1 MAIGWIGGTALGHAL
16 PLAPRGPLAV
26 AAAFL
31 PLAFVVVL
39 LPTQW
44 SGARSLLP
52 WTVSAAVALV
62 VAGTLGPSWA
72 MLIGGGTGTLVSALR
87 GDA

>member
-1 MAIGWIGGTALGHAL
+1 MAIGWIGGTALGHRL
-16 PLAPRGPLAV
+16 PVAPRGPLAV
-26 AAAFL
+26 AATFL

-44 SGARSLLP
+44 AGARSLPP
-52 WTVSAAVALV
+52 WIVSAAVALV
-62 VAGTLGPSWA
+62 VAGTSARAGPWLGA
-72 MLIGGGTGTLVSALR
+72 GGAGTLVSALR

>member
-1 MAIGWIGGTALGHAL
+1 
-16 PLAPRGPLAV
+16 
-26 AAAFL
+26 
-31 PLAFVVVL
+31 VL